1 MHFGT
6 KIYLKST
13 YNHTVNHA
21 LPNFMHTTCFQYLL
35 QCLFSMKQL
44 GINFAIRT
52 QQIEKISGDQNEKKK
67 EKRKALPEFTMHC
80 KCIVFYTVEHH
91 SPPPTVHLSLAQMV
105 FLEFFFRSFYLNRSL
120 YVFIFLMLFRNIGK
134 TFQPLNMTSI
144 RARKTDSFVP
154 CEVL

>member
-91 SPPPTVHLSLAQMV
+91 SPPPHCTSELGSDGV
-105 FLEFFFRSFYLNRSL
+105 FGVFF
-120 YVFIFLMLFRNIGK
+120 
-134 TFQPLNMTSI
+134 
-144 RARKTDSFVP
+144 SFVLFEQITL
-154 CEVL
+154 CFLFFLCYLEIQAKLFSL